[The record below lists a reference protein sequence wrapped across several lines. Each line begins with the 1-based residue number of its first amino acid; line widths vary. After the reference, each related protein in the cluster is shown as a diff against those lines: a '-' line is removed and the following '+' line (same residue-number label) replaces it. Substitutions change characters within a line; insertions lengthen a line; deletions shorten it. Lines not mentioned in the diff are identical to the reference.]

1 MRPKRRLSTHREKRS
16 LKEPCALVIA
26 LRKLGGKWSLLVL
39 RELLDH
45 PRRFGEL
52 KKPLPWISA
61 TSLSRVLAKLEREGF
76 VERKVAATRPVRI
89 TYSVVRKDPLLRKVI
104 DDLTLW
110 GRENYPQPERSRSRG
125 LARASFSHRD

>member
-1 MRPKRRLSTHREKRS
+1 MRTKRRLSTHREKRS

-26 LRKLGGKWSLLVL
+26 LRKLGGRWALLVL
-39 RELLDH
+39 RELLDR
-45 PRRFGEL
+45 PRRFSEL
-52 KKPLPWISA
+52 KKPIPWIST
-61 TSLSRVLAKLEREGF
+61 TSLSRVLARLEREGF
-76 VERKVAATRPVRI
+76 VERKVVATRPVRI

-125 LARASFSHRD
+125 LARASFSPRD

>member
-1 MRPKRRLSTHREKRS
+1 VEK
-16 LKEPCALVIA
+16 PCALVVA

-39 RELLDH
+39 RELLDR

-52 KKPLPWISA
+52 KKPIPWIST
-61 TSLSRVLAKLEREGF
+61 TSLSRVLARLEREGF

-89 TYSVVRKDPLLRKVI
+89 TYSIVRKDPLLRKVI

-110 GRENYPQPERSRSRG
+110 GRENYPQPEHSRSRG
-125 LARASFSHRD
+125 LARATFSPRD

>member
-1 MRPKRRLSTHREKRS
+1 LSTHREKRS